1 MKYFPA
7 DWSEALDQ
15 LPRYLVLSPGAR
27 RVVLAMRPSQGA
39 GPTALGP
46 YGGEL
51 LDSGFVVPKGSG
63 ATVVP
68 ADAVRVLHT
77 ALRAADRRRLWDDPT
92 PGALMGYV
100 EEHFTPEEM
109 HATSGSRGWNLAADR
124 ADLTHMVTSVE
135 WAESFLAADTRKAAM
150 AWESAHAAR
159 SERRRFDDD
168 RSWVATRRVVESLLA
183 APAPVP
189 LASLGEHVPDL
200 PAMDVAMGLEA
211 ALRYLLVFLSLRG
224 LESEPVVWVWPQVRA
239 RLGAP
244 PPERPEPVEPAE
256 SFEAAWLMEDMTA
269 VLAQAAGE
277 PIRLRGSDQTI
288 FAAARKA
295 IEERLITVPDWM
307 GIDSLQAE
315 KRVEH
320 AAEVLLL
327 AGYAHRTGRSG
338 HDLSLKPTKAG
349 MAWLSG
355 STRDRLAAL
364 VDRIRTSKAR
374 RPSTW
379 YHEEEGVEFFP
390 VRLSADL
397 PKTLDLRKWL
407 TDSFLALP
415 GEPVRIVD
423 FLAYASETENPFL
436 AALREGTPLRIAWQA
451 RRPTRNDWERLWGQI
466 LLEFLNNRLAPL
478 GGARLGRTA
487 DGWLT
492 FVLTDA
498 GRYLLGGAKT
508 FEYGTEV
515 QAEVIVQPNFDVV
528 FLAADPRLEA
538 QFTRLAQRVGT
549 GPGVMFRLTRAS
561 VLAAAESGIGPAQLL
576 DTLRAASSRALPA
589 NVERQVSDWLGAVRR
604 VQLRPTLLL
613 ECPDAETAARAMS
626 AAGKQVRAITD
637 TVLELPGATTKDRN
651 ALVKKLRAQ
660 GVFVS

>member
-1 MKYFPA
+1 MKYFPT

-15 LPRYLVLSPGAR
+15 LPRYLALSPGAR

-46 YGGEL
+46 FRDEL
-51 LDSGFVVPKGSG
+51 LESGFVVPKGSG
-63 ATVVP
+63 ATVIP
-68 ADAVRVLHT
+68 ADAVRVVHT
-77 ALRAADRRRLWDDPT
+77 VLRAADRRRLWDDPT

-100 EEHFTPEEM
+100 EEHFTTEEM
-109 HATSGSRGWNLAADR
+109 HATSGLRGWNFAADR

-135 WAESFLAADTRKAAM
+135 WVESFLLADTRKAAR
-150 AWESAHAAR
+150 AWESAHAAG
-159 SERRRFDDD
+159 SERRRFDDQH
-168 RSWVATRRVVESLLA
+168 SWVATRRVVESLLA

-189 LASLGEHVPDL
+189 LASLAGHVPDVQTR
-200 PAMDVAMGLEA
+200 DVATGLEA

-224 LESEPVVWVWPQVRA
+224 PECEPVVWVWPQVRA

-244 PPERPEPVEPAE
+244 PPERPEAVEPAE

-277 PIRLRGSDQTI
+277 PIRLRGSDQAI

-295 IEERLITVPDWM
+295 IEERMITVPDWTE
-307 GIDSLQAE
+307 IDGLEAE

-320 AAEVLLL
+320 AADVLRL
-327 AGYAHRTGRSG
+327 AGYARRSGRSG
-338 HDLSLKPTKAG
+338 QDLSLEPTKAG
-349 MAWLSG
+349 MEWLAA

-364 VDRIRTSKAR
+364 VDLIRTSKAR
-374 RPSTW
+374 RPGTW
-379 YHEEEGVEFFP
+379 YEEEGFEFFP

-397 PKTLDLRKWL
+397 PKTMDLRKWL
-407 TDSFLALP
+407 TESFLGLP
-415 GEPVRIVD
+415 GEPVRVLD
-423 FLAYASETENPFL
+423 FLAYASERENPFL
-436 AALREGTPLRIAWQA
+436 EALRDGTPLRIPWHG
-451 RRPTRNDWERLWGQI
+451 RRPTRHDWERLWGQI
-466 LLEFLNNRLAPL
+466 LLQFLNDRLAPL
-478 GGARLGRTA
+478 GGARMGRTA

-498 GRYLLGGAKT
+498 GRYLLGAAKT
-508 FEYGTEV
+508 FAYGTDA

-538 QFTRLAQRVGT
+538 QFARLAQRVGT

-561 VLAAAESGIGPAQLL
+561 VLAAAESGISAAQLL

-613 ECPDAETAARAMS
+613 ECPDPETAARAMS
-626 AAGKQVRAITD
+626 AAGKQVRAITE

>member
-1 MKYFPA
+1 VKYFPT

-15 LPRYLVLSPGAR
+15 LPRYLALSPGAR

-39 GPTALGP
+39 GPTAFGP
-46 YGGEL
+46 FRDEL

-63 ATVVP
+63 STVVP

-92 PGALMGYV
+92 PAALTGYV
-100 EEHFTPEEM
+100 EEHFTTDEM
-109 HATSGSRGWNLAADR
+109 HATSGLRGWNFAADR

-135 WAESFLAADTRKAAM
+135 WVESFLSADTRKAAK
-150 AWESAHAAR
+150 AWESAHAAQR
-159 SERRRFDDD
+159 ERRRFDDHH
-168 RSWVATRRVVESLLA
+168 SWVATRRVVESLLV

-189 LASLGEHVPDL
+189 LASLAEHVTDVQT
-200 PAMDVAMGLEA
+200 MDVAMGLEA

-224 LESEPVVWVWPQVRA
+224 PECEPVVWVWPQVRA

-269 VLAQAAGE
+269 VLGQAASE
-277 PIRLRGSDQTI
+277 PIRLRGSDQAI

-295 IEERLITVPDWM
+295 IEERLVTIPEWM
-307 GIDSLQAE
+307 GIDGLEAE

-320 AAEVLLL
+320 AAEVLRL
-327 AGYAHRTGRSG
+327 AGFALTSGRSG
-338 HDLSLKPTKAG
+338 QDLSLGPTKAG
-349 MAWLSG
+349 MEWLAG

-364 VDRIRTSKAR
+364 VDRFRASKAR
-374 RPSTW
+374 RPVTW
-379 YHEEEGVEFFP
+379 YEDPDLEFFP
-390 VRLSADL
+390 VRLNADL
-397 PKTLDLRKWL
+397 PKSMDLRKWL
-407 TDSFLALP
+407 TDAFLGLP
-415 GEPVRIVD
+415 GEPVRVLD
-423 FLAYASETENPFL
+423 FLAYASERQNPFL
-436 AALREGTPLRIAWQA
+436 EAVREGATLRIPWQG
-451 RRPTRNDWERLWGQI
+451 RRPTRHDWERLWGQI
-466 LLEFLNNRLAPL
+466 LLQFLNDRLAPL
-478 GGARLGRTA
+478 GGARMGRTP

-492 FVLTDA
+492 LVLTGA
-498 GRYLLGGAKT
+498 GRYLLGAAKT
-508 FEYGTEV
+508 FEYGTDA

-538 QFTRLAQRVGT
+538 QFARLAQRVGT

-561 VLAAAESGIGPAQLL
+561 VLAAAESGIGAAQLL
-576 DTLRAASSRALPA
+576 DTLRAGSSRALPA

-613 ECPDAETAARAMS
+613 ECPDPETAARAMS
-626 AAGKQVRAITD
+626 AAGKQVRAITE
-637 TVLELPGATTKDRN
+637 TVLELPGATTRDRN

>member
-7 DWSEALDQ
+7 DWNEALDQ

-27 RVVLAMRPSQGA
+27 GVVLGMRPSQGA

-46 YGGEL
+46 FRDEL

-68 ADAVRVLHT
+68 SDAVRVLHT
-77 ALRAADRRRLWDDPT
+77 ALRAADRRRLWDDPS
-92 PGALMGYV
+92 PGALMGYL
-100 EEHFTPEEM
+100 EEHFTTDEM
-109 HATSGSRGWNLAADR
+109 LATSGSRGWNFAADR
-124 ADLTHMVTSVE
+124 ADLMHTVTSVE
-135 WAESFLAADTRKAAM
+135 WVESFLAADTRKAAT
-150 AWESAHAAR
+150 AWEAAHAAR
-159 SERRRFDDD
+159 SERRRFDDHH
-168 RSWVATRRVVESLLA
+168 SWVATRRVVEKLLT

-189 LASLGEHVPDL
+189 LASLAEHVPDV

-224 LESEPVVWVWPQVRA
+224 PECEPVVWVWPQVRA

-244 PPERPEPVEPAE
+244 PPERPEPVQPAE

-277 PIRLRGSDQTI
+277 PIRLRGTDQAI

-295 IEERLITVPDWM
+295 IEERLITVPNWM
-307 GIDSLQAE
+307 GIDALEAE

-320 AAEVLLL
+320 AANVLRL
-327 AGYAHRTGRSG
+327 AGYARRSGRSG
-338 HDLSLKPTKAG
+338 QDLSLEATKAG
-349 MAWLSG
+349 MEWLSA

-364 VDRIRTSKAR
+364 VDPFRASKAR
-374 RPSTW
+374 RPNTW
-379 YHEEEGVEFFP
+379 YEEEGLEFFP

-407 TDSFLALP
+407 TDSFLAVH

-423 FLAYASETENPFL
+423 FLAYASERENPFL
-436 AALREGTPLRIAWQA
+436 EVVREGTPLRIPWHG

-466 LLEFLNNRLAPL
+466 LLEFLNERLAPL
-478 GGARLGRTA
+478 GGARMGRTA

-498 GRYLLGGAKT
+498 GRYLLGAAKT
-508 FEYGTEV
+508 FEYGTDA

-538 QFTRLAQRVGT
+538 QFARLAQRVGT

-561 VLAAAESGIGPAQLL
+561 VLAAAESGISAAQLL

-613 ECPDAETAARAMS
+613 ECPDPETAARAMT
-626 AAGKQVRAITD
+626 AAGKQVRAITE

-651 ALVKKLRAQ
+651 HLVKKLRAQ

>member
-7 DWSEALDQ
+7 DWNEALDQ
-15 LPRYLVLSPGAR
+15 LPRYLALSPGAR

-39 GPTALGP
+39 GPTAFGP
-46 YGGEL
+46 FRDEL
-51 LDSGFVVPKGSG
+51 LHSGFVVPRGSG

-68 ADAVRVLHT
+68 VDEVRVLHT

-100 EEHFTPEEM
+100 EEHFTTEEM
-109 HATSGSRGWNLAADR
+109 NATSGLRGWNFAADR

-135 WAESFLAADTRKAAM
+135 WVESFLSADTGKAAT
-150 AWESAHAAR
+150 AWESAHAAQR
-159 SERRRFDDD
+159 ERRRFDDHH
-168 RSWVATRRVVESLLA
+168 SWVATRRVVESLLA

-189 LASLGEHVPDL
+189 LASLAEHVPDVQT
-200 PAMDVAMGLEA
+200 MDVATGLEA
-211 ALRYLLVFLSLRG
+211 ALRYLLAFLSLRG
-224 LESEPVVWVWPQVRA
+224 PECEPVVWVWPQVRA

-277 PIRLRGSDQTI
+277 PIRLRGTDQAI

-295 IEERLITVPDWM
+295 IEERLITVPNWM
-307 GIDSLQAE
+307 GIDALEME

-320 AAEVLLL
+320 AADVLRL
-327 AGYAHRTGRSG
+327 AGYARRSGRSG
-338 HDLSLKPTKAG
+338 QDLSLEATKAG
-349 MAWLSG
+349 MQWLSA

-364 VDRIRTSKAR
+364 VDQFRASKAR
-374 RPSTW
+374 RPGTW
-379 YHEEEGVEFFP
+379 YEEEGLEFFP

-407 TDSFLALP
+407 TDSFVALP

-423 FLAYASETENPFL
+423 FLAYASERENPFL
-436 AALREGTPLRIAWQA
+436 EAIRAGTPLRIPWHG
-451 RRPTRNDWERLWGQI
+451 RRPTRHDWERLWGQI
-466 LLEFLNNRLAPL
+466 LLEFLNDRLVPL
-478 GGARLGRTA
+478 GGARMGRTT

-498 GRYLLGGAKT
+498 GRYLLGAART
-508 FEYGTEV
+508 FEYGTDA

-538 QFTRLAQRVGT
+538 QFARLAQRVGT

-561 VLAAAESGIGPAQLL
+561 VLAAAESGISAAQLL

-613 ECPDAETAARAMS
+613 ECPDPETAARAMS

>member
-1 MKYFPA
+1 MKYFPT
-7 DWSEALDQ
+7 DWKEALDP

-63 ATVVP
+63 ATVVA

-100 EEHFTPEEM
+100 EEHFTTEEM
-109 HATSGSRGWNLAADR
+109 HATSGLRGWNFAADR
-124 ADLTHMVTSVE
+124 ADLVHTVTAVE
-135 WAESFLAADTRKAAM
+135 WAENFLSADTRKAAT
-150 AWESAHAAR
+150 AWEAAHAAQG
-159 SERRRFDDD
+159 ERRRFADLH
-168 RSWVATRRVVESLLA
+168 SWVATRRIVEGLLA

-189 LASLGEHVPDL
+189 LASLAEHVPDVS
-200 PAMDVAMGLEA
+200 AMDVAMGLEA

-224 LESEPVVWVWPQVRA
+224 PESEPVVWVWPQVRA

-244 PPERPEPVEPAE
+244 PPERPEAVEPAE

-277 PIRLRGSDQTI
+277 PIRLRGSDQAI

-307 GIDSLQAE
+307 EIDTLEAE

-320 AAEVLLL
+320 AADVLRL
-327 AGYAHRTGRSG
+327 AGYAQRSGRSG
-338 HDLSLKPTKAG
+338 QDLSLEPTKAG
-349 MAWLSG
+349 MAWLAT

-364 VDRIRTSKAR
+364 LDRFRASKAR
-374 RPSTW
+374 RPGTW
-379 YHEEEGVEFFP
+379 YEEEGLEFFP
-390 VRLSADL
+390 VRLHVDL
-397 PKTLDLRKWL
+397 PKTMDLRKWL
-407 TDSFLALP
+407 TDAFLAVS

-423 FLAYASETENPFL
+423 FLAYASERENPFL
-436 AALREGTPLRIAWQA
+436 TAVREGTPLRMPYG
-451 RRPTRNDWERLWGQI
+451 RRPTRHDWERLWGQI
-466 LLEFLNNRLAPL
+466 LLEFLNHRLAPL

-498 GRYLLGGAKT
+498 GRYLLGAAKT
-508 FEYGTEV
+508 FEYGTDA

-538 QFTRLAQRVGT
+538 QFARLAQRVAT

-561 VLAAAESGIGPAQLL
+561 VLAAAESGIGAAQLL
-576 DTLRAASSRALPA
+576 DTLRLASSRALPA

-637 TVLELPGATTKDRN
+637 TVLELPGATAKDRN